1 MNFMF
6 WKSSDN
12 SFTTKVM
19 LLKSSERISLDK
31 LNVISSSLFEREEF
45 TKKTQRQDIISS
57 LQAFSQMSFLKG
69 GQCLSSNG
77 DGIIVVNREI
87 DFAIIPL
94 VRTYDNRRFN
104 NIKMGIVLALLAE
117 SCFRTVNWTVVIIKI
132 SNQHTELGKCFGTA
146 QLRTEHRVKSEL
158 SYYRF

>member
-1 MNFMF
+1 MNFIL

-94 VRTYDNRRFN
+94 LRTYNSRRFN
-104 NIKMGIVLALLAE
+104 N
-117 SCFRTVNWTVVIIKI
+117 VITK
-132 SNQHTELGKCFGTA
+132 
-146 QLRTEHRVKSEL
+146 
-158 SYYRF
+158 